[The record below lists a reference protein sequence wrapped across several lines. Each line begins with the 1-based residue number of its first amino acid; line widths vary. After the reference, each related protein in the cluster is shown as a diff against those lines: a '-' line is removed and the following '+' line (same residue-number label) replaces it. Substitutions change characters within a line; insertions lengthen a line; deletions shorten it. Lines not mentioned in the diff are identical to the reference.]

1 MQRPVTIDERF
12 SVGRDQP
19 RPGEIAAI
27 AEGGYRSLV
36 NLRPAGEEGQTMRPE
51 EEAAEARAAGLR
63 YVHLPVRLDQ
73 VTGATADEFRRMVS
87 DLPAPVLVHCAA
99 GKRAGTLTLMHV
111 AIERGMSGEDA
122 VQRGRTLGLGCDSP
136 EAEDLVRR
144 YVDAHRRH

>member
-1 MQRPVTIDERF
+1 MTLPRNAPVPLCGSVSADHGHGVPEFFPGETPASRACRTGETVFMQEMNMQRPVTIDERF

-73 VTGATADEFRRMVS
+73 VT
-87 DLPAPVLVHCAA
+87 
-99 GKRAGTLTLMHV
+99 
-111 AIERGMSGEDA
+111 
-122 VQRGRTLGLGCDSP
+122 
-136 EAEDLVRR
+136 
-144 YVDAHRRH
+144 